1 MKKLTYKPII
11 VGCFLVLLLFDALKL
26 SNLVGD
32 AKLAKREQVVLPDEP
47 AVFQAEYVLS
57 DSIFGL
63 PKLSKPKV
71 EPAKPKGP
79 REAMLGDKKVVLKA
93 IVLEERKRI
102 ALVTVDNYQSDS
114 KSTVGGLVKIE
125 QGVDFLGYK
134 VENLTLNQVVF
145 TKDQTSVSIKLFEAK
160 KSKEES

>member
-1 MKKLTYKPII
+1 MKKLTYKPLI
-11 VGCFLVLLLFDALKL
+11 VGVILVLVFLDTLKL
-26 SNLVGD
+26 SSLIGE
-32 AKLAKREQVVLPDEP
+32 AKLAKREEVELPNRP
-47 AVFQAEYVLS
+47 ALYQAEYTLS
-57 DSIFGL
+57 DSIFGA
-63 PKLSKPKV
+63 PRVSKPKV
-71 EPAKPKGP
+71 EPKKPKGP
-79 REAMLGDKKVVLKA
+79 REAMLGDSKVTLKA
-93 IVLEERKRI
+93 IVLEEQKRI
-102 ALVTVDNYQSDS
+102 ALIAVDNYQGDN